1 MRRPSM
7 LAPGLL
13 LLAACAAPP
22 GPRLQHP
29 DLDEASGLTASR
41 RYPGVF
47 WTHND
52 SGGDARLFAVTADGR
67 TVGTVDVEG
76 ATATDW
82 ESITTDDAG
91 HLYVG
96 DIGNNWST
104 RRDLVVYRLREPDP
118 RRGGAVKVDR
128 AIRFRFP
135 DQTAFPDPARGFDC
149 EALFWAPHPQTGQ
162 GTLYTLT
169 KRRSDRRTSLYRFD
183 DLSGG
188 AEVVL
193 TRVGEPFEVGGDPA
207 RYGGMVT
214 AADATPDG
222 RQLVVLTYHALFVFE
237 RPSPTDDRYLTRLVN
252 RVELDQD
259 VTVQAE
265 AVAWDGDEVVIA
277 NEQRRM
283 FRLRRPRARRTAAFP
298 TARDLR

>member
-1 MRRPSM
+1 MSVRWM
-7 LAPGLL
+7 IAAGALL
-13 LLAACAAPP
+13 VGCAKPP

-41 RYPGVF
+41 RHPGVF

-67 TVGTVDVEG
+67 TVGTVEVRG
-76 ATATDW
+76 ATVHDW

-96 DIGNNWST
+96 DVGNNWSK

-118 RRGGAVKVDR
+118 RAGGAAEVDR

-135 DQTAFPDPARGFDC
+135 DQTAFPDPDRGFDC

-188 AEVVL
+188 AEIVL
-193 TRVGEPFEVGGDPA
+193 TRIGEPFEVGGDPA

-222 RQLVVLTYHALFVFE
+222 RLLVVLTYHALFVFE
-237 RPSPTDDRYLTRLVN
+237 RPSPSDDRYLSRPLN
-252 RVELDQD
+252 RVDLDQD

-298 TARDLR
+298 TARELR